1 MENQTMQLTRRA
13 ILTGATAAG
22 LALAYPAGAATGAR
36 SMVLL
41 RSGSR
46 IGAKTVRVRRSG
58 DEVAVET
65 NIDIDVR
72 LVGLPLYRYKLQS
85 SEVWVGGELASLR
98 SRTDDNGTAHFVDA
112 TREGNRVKVAG
123 SEFSGMVSGNPATTS
138 YWSPAFLERST
149 WISTQDGRPLS
160 VTARNSGTTN
170 FPTLGGTVEATRW
183 KISGDIDGLELFYD
197 RSGEWVGS
205 EFPARGETAR
215 FVTAERGAA
224 LTPLWANA

>member
-1 MENQTMQLTRRA
+1 MELSRRS

-22 LALAYPAGAATGAR
+22 LVLAFPAGAATGAR
-36 SMVLL
+36 SMALL
-41 RSGSR
+41 RAGSR
-46 IGAKTVRVRRSG
+46 IGSKTVRVRQSSA
-58 DEVAVET
+58 EVAVET

-72 LVGLPLYRYKLQS
+72 LVGLPLYRYKLLA

-112 TREGNRVKVAG
+112 TREGDRVRVAG
-123 SEFSGMVSGNPATTS
+123 SAFSGTVSGNPATTS

-160 VTARNSGTTN
+160 VTALRSGSTD
-170 FPTLGGTVEATRW
+170 FPTLGGTIEATRW
-183 KISGDIDGLELFYD
+183 KIGGDIDGLELFYD